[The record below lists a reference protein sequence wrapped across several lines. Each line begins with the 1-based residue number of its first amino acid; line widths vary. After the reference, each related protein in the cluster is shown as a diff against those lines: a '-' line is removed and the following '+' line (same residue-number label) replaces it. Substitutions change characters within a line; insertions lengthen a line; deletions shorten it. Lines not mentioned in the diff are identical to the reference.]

1 VVFGSE
7 RFDTASIFH
16 FNLSCATKCVIVNR
30 IIRIKSV
37 RGIYFSIF
45 LVSVMGVGQT
55 VAGYCN
61 ATGGNGSSELHG
73 PWGIYVSPYD
83 GTLYVADWDLGRCQS
98 FAPFS
103 RTGYIFASSGLIQPE
118 DVFAD
123 SSNTLY
129 ITDAV
134 YNNGIAYVQQAGT
147 IVRSFPA
154 PGLST
159 SSCKLNGLDGA
170 YGIAVDRSGNIYIS
184 LYWCYAV
191 VKWAPNATNGTVA
204 AGQLGVEG
212 SSSSKLSG
220 VRFIYLDDDRGMLYV
235 ADSGNNRIQRF
246 AIGGNGTGVTVAGSS
261 SAGTGLNQLNSP
273 GGVWV
278 TRDGLTLFIA
288 DYGNNRVMKWTI
300 GATQGSLVA
309 GSLSGASGQTAQLL
323 NYPGDVALD
332 PTETYLYVSD
342 YGNHR
347 VQRFCVS

>member
-1 VVFGSE
+1 VVFESE
-7 RFDTASIFH
+7 RLYTASIFH

-30 IIRIKSV
+30 IIRIKSA
-37 RGIYFSIF
+37 RGIYFLIF

-61 ATGGNGSSELHG
+61 ATVGNGSSELHG

-134 YNNGIAYVQQAGT
+134 YNSGIAYVQQAGT

-154 PGLST
+154 
-159 SSCKLNGLDGA
+159 
-170 YGIAVDRSGNIYIS
+170 
-184 LYWCYAV
+184 
-191 VKWAPNATNGTVA
+191 
-204 AGQLGVEG
+204 
-212 SSSSKLSG
+212 
-220 VRFIYLDDDRGMLYV
+220 
-235 ADSGNNRIQRF
+235 QRF
-246 AIGGNGTGVTVAGSS
+246 TIGGNETGVTVAGTS